1 MAYFDVAELSGDSQF
16 INRVAACYSIE
27 TQEADERVHPSS
39 WAMDHNWEMASQPGF
54 GDAYTYARAN
64 DNENP
69 GADPAVITD
78 NQILSAV
85 QSIMTKEASA

>member
-1 MAYFDVAELSGDSQF
+1 MAYYDVAELSGDSQF
-16 INRVAACYSIE
+16 INRVAACYAIE
-27 TQEADERVHPSS
+27 TGGSAQNPQT
-39 WAMDHNWEMASQPGF
+39 WAMEHNWEMAAQPGF

-64 DNENP
+64 DNPNP

-85 QSIMTKEASA
+85 QSILNKETP